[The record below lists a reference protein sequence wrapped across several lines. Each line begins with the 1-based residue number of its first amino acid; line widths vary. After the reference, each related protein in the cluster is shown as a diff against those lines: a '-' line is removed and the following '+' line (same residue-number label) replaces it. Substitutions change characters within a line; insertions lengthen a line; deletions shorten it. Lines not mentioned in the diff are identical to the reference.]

1 MKLSTAEEEKKQ
13 ILTQKEDVQKK
24 IKKMEEKKLKVELA
38 LRKLMEKQQNSS
50 HLMDFNRQ
58 IRVILIQK
66 KTRRLKSREKK
77 LKSLK
82 QEVKDL
88 EDEEKNA
95 ESSLIGAKQ
104 VLLALES
111 ELIKVE
117 V

>member
-13 ILTQKEDVQKK
+13 IITQKEDVQKK

-66 KTRRLKSREKK
+66 KTRRLKNREKK
-77 LKSLK
+77 LKSL
-82 QEVKDL
+82 
-88 EDEEKNA
+88 
-95 ESSLIGAKQ
+95 SRI
-104 VLLALES
+104 
-111 ELIKVE
+111 
-117 V
+117 